1 MDRNPQIGEDY
12 WERYLD
18 IVGCRPVS
26 EWLGLHIWLPRWGA
40 LGWCSSE
47 FSSGSLSHS
56 GCYTPTTRSMS
67 TSLRSLPQQNK
78 NQKFTW
84 INLKCL
90 AESKELAF
98 DIHYAFFP
106 LVRTEREKT
115 ECFLLQWLF
124 MYDCYGSGDN
134 GKIHLTHH
142 SSRVCG
148 WETHCGF
155 GLLMTLLFLHDVRSN
170 VLLGQLE
177 WETRRSQSSEF
188 YLLNPGFLSFCPSFR
203 SFFLLLC

>member
-12 WERYLD
+12 LERYLD

-78 NQKFTW
+78 NQKFIW

-106 LVRTEREKT
+106 LVRTERER
-115 ECFLLQWLF
+115 ENRMFSVAVAIYVRLLWLWRQWQNP
-124 MYDCYGSGDN
+124 S
-134 GKIHLTHH
+134 H
-142 SSRVCG
+142 SS
-148 WETHCGF
+148 
-155 GLLMTLLFLHDVRSN
+155 
-170 VLLGQLE
+170 QLKSL
-177 WETRRSQSSEF
+177 WLRNPLRLWTFNDSAFSSRCEK
-188 YLLNPGFLSFCPSFR
+188 
-203 SFFLLLC
+203 

>member
-78 NQKFTW
+78 NQKFIW

-106 LVRTEREKT
+106 LVRTERER
-115 ECFLLQWLF
+115 ENNVFC
-124 MYDCYGSGDN
+124 CSGYLCT
-134 GKIHLTHH
+134 IAMAL
-142 SSRVCG
+142 
-148 WETHCGF
+148 ETMAKSIS
-155 GLLMTLLFLHDVRSN
+155 LITA
-170 VLLGQLE
+170 Q
-177 WETRRSQSSEF
+177 EF
-188 YLLNPGFLSFCPSFR
+188 VAEKPIAALDF
-203 SFFLLLC
+203 